1 MIFNEAS
8 PWKRQRLLVNRVLCA
23 YNKLPSYNGA
33 STPYI
38 KFDPSFNLYSSLCVL
53 SFFVVDVV
61 LLLLLA
67 FVLFF
72 CLFIFWL
79 YDWNYRNSALEKLS
93 FRPTLLQALIVW
105 FIKAWNHSRR
115 WKKEKRKVYGRKRNI
130 VKRRNNSSE
139 GYNRP
144 SIQSGVVLYSCKQR
158 NFVNLDS
165 VWPVWKINEDALMF
179 RPVYGRN
186 HLMDVKNVNLKV
198 VTHEP
203 R

>member
-1 MIFNEAS
+1 VDLIINEAS

-33 STPYI
+33 STPHI
-38 KFDPSFNLYSSLCVL
+38 KFDPSLNLYSSLSAC
-53 SFFVVDVV
+53 FHF
-61 LLLLLA
+61 LLLMLFCCYLLL
-67 FVLFF
+67 FCFF
-72 CLFIFWL
+72 CLFFWL

-165 VWPVWKINEDALMF
+165 I
-179 RPVYGRN
+179 
-186 HLMDVKNVNLKV
+186 
-198 VTHEP
+198 
-203 R
+203 